1 MRRNNFFITT
11 IIAAGLLTACA
22 HSVGTD
28 FNVDNVSAIKIG
40 STTPS
45 QTIAAL
51 GEPYSRNINTDSSED
66 WVYRRIDTKA
76 SMNAK
81 AFVPFVGA
89 YLKDSSSTKMDQK
102 EIKLR
107 FENGVLKQCEMK
119 LSSSKGTG
127 SAMSGGGVMEA
138 ATGGTI
144 QNIACGQ

>member
-1 MRRNNFFITT
+1 MKRNTFFITT
-11 IIAAGLLTACA
+11 VIAASLVTACA
-22 HSVGTD
+22 HSVGED
-28 FNVDNVSAIKIG
+28 FNLDNVSAIKIG

-76 SMNAK
+76 SLNAK
-81 AFVPFVGA
+81 AFVPVVGA
-89 YLKDSSSTKMDQK
+89 YLKDSSSTKVDQK
-102 EIKLR
+102 ELKLH
-107 FENGVLKQCEMK
+107 FENGILQHCEMK

-127 SAMSGGGVMEA
+127 STASGGGITEA
-138 ATGGTI
+138 ATGGTT